1 MSFDRRIYNFAAGP
15 ATLPEEVL
23 QQASDE
29 LLNWHGLGTSVMEIS
44 HRSKEFMA
52 VYEETLTDLREL
64 MSIPDDYEILL
75 LQGGGIGQNAAV
87 PMNLMPLAK
96 KPKADFIVTGIWS
109 EKSVKEA
116 QKYGEAHIAASSLD
130 DQFRRFQSAILGS
143 SLMILPMFIFAPMR
157 PLVALSLQTF
167 QMLATPL

>member
-64 MSIPDDYEILL
+64 MSIPDD
-75 LQGGGIGQNAAV
+75 
-87 PMNLMPLAK
+87 
-96 KPKADFIVTGIWS
+96 
-109 EKSVKEA
+109 
-116 QKYGEAHIAASSLD
+116 
-130 DQFRRFQSAILGS
+130 
-143 SLMILPMFIFAPMR
+143 
-157 PLVALSLQTF
+157 
-167 QMLATPL
+167 